1 MAQSGEP
8 TEITAIRTNIN
19 GIVAAVT
26 VGNLQWFADSL
37 VQETFIART
46 AAQGILGTLGTAPD
60 SQARQLLESV
70 FTKLQIV
77 EKSKRR
83 DWFERFIAIF
93 DDPTY
98 AELVQKLKQ
107 GTNGSSSKGMN
118 AVGLNLIVHV
128 LQIFEYSDCNIEACC
143 LYTYANT
150 IGYTLQNCKGHYNLS
165 CKL

>member
-8 TEITAIRTNIN
+8 AEITAIRTNIN

-37 VQETFIART
+37 VQEAFIART

-60 SQARQLLESV
+60 YQARKLLESV

-93 DDPTY
+93 SDPTY
-98 AELVQKLKQ
+98 AELVQKLKK
-107 GTNGSSSKGMN
+107 GTNGIVVLKLYVQWDCPSSIGVAILRHAH
-118 AVGLNLIVHV
+118 AVCIHTLIHVHCKTARV
-128 LQIFEYSDCNIEACC
+128 ISV
-143 LYTYANT
+143 ANCSS
-150 IGYTLQNCKGHYNLS
+150 NS
-165 CKL
+165 V